1 MAPRRKATGG
11 PAFYRAALTEAER
24 LKLPKARELE
34 GIDEEIAMLRVKLL
48 TVAEEHPHQV
58 DLLGKSMG
66 MLMLMRMVALR
77 YRLEPQSQEDLAESL
92 AGVINGIGAAVGL
105 GEFSGTP
112 EG

>member
-24 LKLPKARELE
+24 LKLPKAREIE
-34 GIDEEIAMLRVKLL
+34 GIDEEIAMLRVKLFSL
-48 TVAEEHPHQV
+48 AEVHPHQA

-66 MLMLMRMVALR
+66 MLMRMVALR